1 MTSERSKLIICDLP
15 KGTARPV
22 IAELKSKYGIIA
34 ANINFARG
42 AGRRAPAAFRG
53 IGEHAEKEILT
64 VVVTESQADEIFTFI
79 YHTAHINRPHGG
91 LMYMHALQHSLRF
104 ELPDLPEEESA

>member
-1 MTSERSKLIICDLP
+1 MTSERSKLITCDLP

-79 YHTAHINRPHGG
+79 YHAAHINRPHGG
-91 LMYMHALQHSLRF
+91 LIYMHALQHSLRF